1 MDSVLRQHIIPLSKP
16 GREIGGKCMYR
27 KGNCTAILNSTCQT
41 KKNDLLW
48 LKWMAWGKRL
58 GCHQM
63 PERSFFFKGYQFPVC
78 ARCTGVLVSSIAAC
92 MVFFRYPLGWQWC
105 IGLCFVMFLDWFIQW
120 TGIRK
125 STNIRR
131 LVTGLVGGY
140 GCMTLQLYLYK
151 MAAGW
156 MHNALDF
163 IWR

>member
-1 MDSVLRQHIIPLSKP
+1 MDSVLRQHIIPLNKP
-16 GREIGGKCMYR
+16 EREIGGKCMYR
-27 KGNCTAILNSTCQT
+27 KENCTAILNSTRQT

-63 PERSFFFKGYQFPVC
+63 PERSFFIKGYQFPVC
-78 ARCTGVLVSSIAAC
+78 ARCTGVLISSIAAC
-92 MVFFRYPLGWQWC
+92 MVFFLYPLGWQWC
-105 IGLCFVMFLDWFIQW
+105 AALSFVMFFDWFIQW
-120 TGIRK
+120 TGIRE

-131 LVTGLVGGY
+131 LVTGMVGGY
-140 GCMTLQLYLYK
+140 GCMTLQLYIYK
-151 MAAGW
+151 MAADW